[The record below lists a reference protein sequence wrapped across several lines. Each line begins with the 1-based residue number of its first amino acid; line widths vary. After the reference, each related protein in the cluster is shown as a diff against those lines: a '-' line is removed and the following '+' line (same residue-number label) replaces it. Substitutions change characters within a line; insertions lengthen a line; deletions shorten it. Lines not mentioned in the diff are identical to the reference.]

1 MGTRE
6 TRKQQHTATTL
17 LRAPEKK
24 YDLLK
29 EKKAAFGGKKGAVL
43 TAAAAMAGKS
53 KTEIAIFLTLFFT
66 FFLGLWLLQWMIGLN
81 LEFRISLLKYLLTKE
96 ILIISMQFSFVS
108 LFEPFDQKKVTWG
121 AIL

>member
-53 KTEIAIFLTLFFT
+53 KTEIAIFLALFLPS
-66 FFLGLWLLQWMIGLN
+66 FLGL
-81 LEFRISLLKYLLTKE
+81 
-96 ILIISMQFSFVS
+96 
-108 LFEPFDQKKVTWG
+108 
-121 AIL
+121 

>member
-43 TAAAAMAGKS
+43 TAGSRGKS
-53 KTEIAIFLTLFFT
+53 KTEIAIFWTLLFF
-66 FFLGLWLLQWMIGLN
+66 FF
-81 LEFRISLLKYLLTKE
+81 ISLKCDHCHYIVYIDYFKNG
-96 ILIISMQFSFVS
+96 IG
-108 LFEPFDQKKVTWG
+108 K
-121 AIL
+121 

>member
-1 MGTRE
+1 MSLIPKISWELEKHENSSTL
-6 TRKQQHTATTL
+6 QQ
-17 LRAPEKK
+17 RCCVPQKKK

-66 FFLGLWLLQWMIGLN
+66 FFPRALIAPMNDRI
-81 LEFRISLLKYLLTKE
+81 EFRVCIT
-96 ILIISMQFSFVS
+96 
-108 LFEPFDQKKVTWG
+108 
-121 AIL
+121 